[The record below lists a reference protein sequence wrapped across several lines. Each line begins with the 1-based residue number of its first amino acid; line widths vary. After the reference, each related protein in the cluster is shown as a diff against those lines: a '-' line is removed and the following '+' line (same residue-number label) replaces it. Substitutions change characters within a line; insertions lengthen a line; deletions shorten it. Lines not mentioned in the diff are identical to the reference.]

1 MFRDRERRILFLG
14 GIAAAAILVLT
25 FVVFPGISRLRSNA
39 RATAA
44 AEADL
49 AEVRRARPELDR
61 IQQGTRQR
69 AGLVQSSANSK
80 ESPVSQLSAALQ
92 EAGVPQAAFSV
103 KSGGAKDGEF
113 FREESFE
120 IRMENLTYLEAV
132 RAIQRLS
139 VPTSPAVVRS
149 ALLKSR
155 YDDPRYLDVT
165 LRVGFL
171 SPKQ

>member
-1 MFRDRERRILFLG
+1 VFRDREKRVLFLG

-25 FVVFPGISRLRSNA
+25 FVVFPGLSRLKSGA

-49 AEVRRARPELDR
+49 AEVRRARPEIDR
-61 IQQGTRQR
+61 IQQETRQR
-69 AGLVQSSANSK
+69 SSLVQSSANSK
-80 ESPVSQLSAALQ
+80 DSPVSQLSAALQ
-92 EAGVPQAAFSV
+92 EAGVPQSAFSV

-120 IRMENLTYLEAV
+120 VRMENLTYLEAV

-139 VPTSPAVVRS
+139 APASPTVVRS
-149 ALLKSR
+149 ALMKGR
-155 YDDPRYLDVT
+155 YEDPRYLDVT